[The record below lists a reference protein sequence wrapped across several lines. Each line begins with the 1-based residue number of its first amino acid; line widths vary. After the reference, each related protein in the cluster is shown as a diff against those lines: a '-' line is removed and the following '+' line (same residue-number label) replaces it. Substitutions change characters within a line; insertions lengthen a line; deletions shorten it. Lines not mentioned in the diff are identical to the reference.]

1 MRLLLDLDQ
10 GKVNSIARTGD
21 FTKQAKVQDLL
32 LGLVRLA
39 IRKTSLSL
47 PDETCL
53 SLCYPN
59 NGGSSDLY
67 FFPSGDALKAILDLD
82 FNFEYSENEDGEYTY
97 YSIIPSSLAAWKS
110 HLAV

>member
-10 GKVNSIARTGD
+10 VKVNSIARTGD

-59 NGGSSDLY
+59 HGGSSDIY
-67 FFPSGDALKAILDLD
+67 FFPSEDALKAVLDLD
-82 FNFEYSENEDGEYTY
+82 FNVEYSENGDGENMY
-97 YSIIPSSLAAWKS
+97 YSITPSSLAAWKA
-110 HLAV
+110 HLAL